1 MKLLSAWIKTHQI
14 LVSFEKTNQFFF
26 IFCVNSQCHETQLP
40 CTFLAEIL
48 YTFYKRTLSRYQFGE
63 SESLKFGNLMDSLRQ
78 NNIKFQLKKY
88 RRVIS
93 HERSLKKKWLVVSN
107 MTWGILWIFTQ
118 PLKSSKIL
126 LQWAIF
132 VQSIWGLS

>member
-1 MKLLSAWIKTHQI
+1 MRLLSAQMLSAQI
-14 LVSFEKTNQFFF
+14 LVSFETTNQFLFK
-26 IFCVNSQCHETQLP
+26 FCINLHCHETQLF
-40 CTFLAEIL
+40 TFLAEIL
-48 YTFYKRTLSRYQFGE
+48 YTFSKRSLSRYKFGE
-63 SESLKFGNLMDSLRQ
+63 IKSLEFGTLTGSLRQ

-107 MTWGILWIFTQ
+107 MTWEILWIFTQ
-118 PLKSSKIL
+118 PLKSPKNSL
-126 LQWAIF
+126 WRAIF

>member
-1 MKLLSAWIKTHQI
+1 MTKFRSVLKQQI
-14 LVSFEKTNQFFF
+14 SFSLNFASIFSVMRHNSSVLVS
-26 IFCVNSQCHETQLP
+26 
-40 CTFLAEIL
+40 AEIL
-48 YTFYKRTLSRYQFGE
+48 YTFNERIQSRYKFGE
-63 SESLKFGNLMDSLRQ
+63 MKNLKFGTLMGSLRQ

-126 LQWAIF
+126 LQGAIF
-132 VQSIWGLS
+132 VQSIRGLS